1 MIPLTYN
8 VRSLLVRKTTTIAT
22 AGGIALVVFVLAAA
36 QMLSAGVKKTL
47 VAGGRPDDAI
57 VTRKGSGAELSSSI
71 ESNVVNLVM
80 AAPGVKKDE
89 TGAPLGSGEVVIV
102 IAQDKLGGT
111 AGQVSNVQVRG
122 VPDNVMKVRPDVHII
137 SGRPAKPGTDECIIG
152 KALVGNFRG
161 MNLGEKFDLKKNR
174 PVEVVGVFEAGGS
187 SFESEVWAN
196 LETARSSFGRDGLV
210 SSITVRLESPAKFDA
225 FKATIETDKQLLLE
239 AERETTYYEKQSQAT
254 ALFVGVLGTVIS
266 VFCAFGATLGAMNT
280 MYAAVSQR
288 KREVGTL
295 RALGFSKFQILSSFV
310 VESVVLAISG
320 GVLGLVASL
329 LLTFAHVSLLN
340 QASWSEITFSFS
352 PTPNILIGAI
362 FAGAVM
368 GIVGGFL
375 PALKAAGTSPIEAM
389 RG

>member
-1 MIPLTYN
+1 M
-8 VRSLLVRKTTTIAT
+8 VRKTTTFAT

-36 QMLSAGVKKTL
+36 MMLSAGVKKTL
-47 VAGGRPDDAI
+47 VAGGRSDNAI

-89 TGAPLGSGEVVIV
+89 TGAPLGSGEVVVV
-102 IAQDKLGGT
+102 IAQDKLGGA

-137 SGRPAKPGTDECIIG
+137 AGRPAKPGTDECIIG
-152 KALVGNFRG
+152 KNLVGNFRG
-161 MNLGEKFDLKKNR
+161 MNIGEKFDLKKNR

-210 SSITVRLESPAKFDA
+210 SSITLRLESPAKFDG
-225 FKATIETDKQLLLE
+225 FKASIETDKQLLLD

-254 ALFVGVLGTVIS
+254 ALFVSVLGTVIS

-280 MYAAVSQR
+280 MFAAVAQR

-295 RALGFSKFQILSSFV
+295 RALGFSKFEILTSFV
-310 VESVVLAISG
+310 VESIVLAIAG
-320 GVLGLVASL
+320 GLLGLVASL

-352 PTPNILIGAI
+352 PTPAILIGAI
-362 FAGAVM
+362 VAGAGM
-368 GIVGGFL
+368 GIIGGFL

>member
-1 MIPLTYN
+1 MIPISYN
-8 VRSLLVRKTTTIAT
+8 VRSLMVRKTTTFAT

-36 QMLSAGVKKTL
+36 MMLSAGVKKTL
-47 VAGGRPDDAI
+47 VAGGRPDNVI

-71 ESNVVNLVM
+71 ESNVVNLVL
-80 AAPGVKKDE
+80 AGPGVKKDE

-102 IAQDKLGGT
+102 IAQDKLGGEP
-111 AGQVSNVQVRG
+111 GQVSNVQVRG
-122 VPDNVMKVRPDVHII
+122 VPDNVMKVRPEVHIVE
-137 SGRPAKPGTDECIIG
+137 GRPAKPGTDECIIG
-152 KALVGNFRG
+152 KQLVGNFRG

-174 PVEVVGVFEAGGS
+174 PVEVVGVFEADGS

-210 SSITVRLESPAKFDA
+210 SSITLRLESPAKFDA

-239 AERETTYYEKQSQAT
+239 AERETAYYEKQSQAT
-254 ALFVGVLGTVIS
+254 ALFVSVLGTVIS

-280 MYAAVSQR
+280 MFAAVAQR

-295 RALGFSKFQILSSFV
+295 RALGFSKFAILFSFV
-310 VESVVLAISG
+310 VESVVLAFAG
-320 GVLGLVASL
+320 GLLGLIASL
-329 LLTFAHVSLLN
+329 LLTFAHVSLMN

-362 FAGAVM
+362 IAGAGM